1 MLSELLIFLQYRFY
15 ISKITSKCCA
25 DTTYITKEFCQ
36 DWSKRVKPQ
45 RHLDCQPDILRCS
58 DGLTHTVSF
67 NVSSVSANVAFHQK
81 SDITLTLQ
89 CSPAC
94 PHMTVT
100 DVRSCKWLVFYGGD
114 DFVGLVAP
122 LVSPHHADWSTCLF
136 VLFWHG
142 WTAPRSSEV
151 SFDLLF
157 SGFWTFDCKWFTQRT
172 VRCCMGF
179 RLDVFGFTL
188 CSYHSVVPC

>member
-1 MLSELLIFLQYRFY
+1 MNCPVRNVMLSVLLILLQYRFY

-45 RHLDCQPDILRCS
+45 RHLDCQPDVLQCS

-89 CSPAC
+89 CSPTC

-114 DFVGLVAP
+114 DFVGLMAP
-122 LVSPHHADWSTCLF
+122 LVSPHHADWSKTHRVCSSCSDMGERRPVPQRYHSTCCF
-136 VLFWHG
+136 Q
-142 WTAPRSSEV
+142 V
-151 SFDLLF
+151 SGHLIVNDLPK
-157 SGFWTFDCKWFTQRT
+157 GQ
-172 VRCCMGF
+172 
-179 RLDVFGFTL
+179 LDVAWV
-188 CSYHSVVPC
+188 SN